1 LLRISHFISD
11 PNHRPRNPIIFHL
24 ILSQDPPGPE
34 HLSTAD
40 LRALAERAAARRDAA
55 LREGD
60 VPAAARLEEAL
71 ESLEA
76 FQRCPAILLLLD
88 VFALFVGSRWSED

>member
-1 LLRISHFISD
+1 MTVFIPDS
-11 PNHRPRNPIIFHL
+11 NHRPSNPMIFHRL
-24 ILSQDPPGPE
+24 SSQDPPGPE
-34 HLSTAD
+34 HLPTAD
-40 LRALAERAAARRDAA
+40 LRALADRAAARRDAA

-60 VPAAARLEEAL
+60 VPAAARLEAAL

-88 VFALFVGSRWSED
+88 GFALFVGSRRT